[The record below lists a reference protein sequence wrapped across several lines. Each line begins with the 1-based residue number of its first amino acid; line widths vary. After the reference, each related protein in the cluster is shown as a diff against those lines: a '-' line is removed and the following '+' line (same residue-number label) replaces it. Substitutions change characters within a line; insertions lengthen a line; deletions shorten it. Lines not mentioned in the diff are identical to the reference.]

1 MLAATE
7 QVETATAKLRSEFEE
22 FLGTMAA

>member
-7 QVETATAKLRSEFEE
+7 EVETATAKLRSEFEE
-22 FLGTMAA
+22 FLGTVAA